1 MIWKYG
7 CDCFWIQYN
16 SPRITLLKKNLKQLN
31 VNINAFQNT
40 KKVIVRSSAVKWI
53 ITITHIQNK
62 SFCLHNICIFTV
74 FIYYVYINIQAYSIY
89 FENIYSQLCI

>member
-7 CDCFWIQYN
+7 YDCYWIQYN

-40 KKVIVRSSAVKWI
+40 KKTIVKSSAVKWI
-53 ITITHIQNK
+53 ITINLIQNK

-74 FIYYVYINIQAYSIY
+74 FIYYVYINIHAYSIY